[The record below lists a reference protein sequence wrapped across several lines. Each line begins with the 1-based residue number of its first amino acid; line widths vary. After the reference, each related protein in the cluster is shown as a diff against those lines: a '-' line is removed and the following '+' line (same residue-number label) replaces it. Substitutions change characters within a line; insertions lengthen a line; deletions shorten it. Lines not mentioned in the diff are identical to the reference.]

1 MPQLYFDLN
10 VFKGRPVNDSFAARR
25 HAFLEYET
33 YNIDKMDLT
42 PGEREVATK
51 QIVHRLNDVAQS
63 WVGDGSAFRLKGG
76 VETHHHP

>member
-1 MPQLYFDLN
+1 MPQVYFDLN
-10 VFKGRPVNDSFAARR
+10 VFKGRPVNNSFAARR

-51 QIVHRLNDVAQS
+51 QIVQRLNTIAQS

>member
-10 VFKGRPVNDSFAARR
+10 VFKGRPVNTSFAARR
-25 HAFLEYET
+25 HAFLDYET